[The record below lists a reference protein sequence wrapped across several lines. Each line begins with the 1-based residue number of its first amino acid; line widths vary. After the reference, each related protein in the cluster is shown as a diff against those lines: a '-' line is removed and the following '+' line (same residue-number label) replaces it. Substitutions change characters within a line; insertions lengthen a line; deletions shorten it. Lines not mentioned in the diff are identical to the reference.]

1 MKCQLVPPRNFR
13 ILSGLSHQLRDLE
26 LSAPRILTTCW
37 VMFIAML
44 GFPLHPAHAT
54 VPEFP
59 ILVGTQMLVVSIS
72 ASSEDRQLL
81 RELPTIE
88 MRQRLTAYLSRRLK
102 EENLPVVVEE
112 MGRAHALPA
121 GILARNV
128 ISVFV
133 RADLTKTNVD
143 QHQITIGAVGVILY
157 REASSPDSYLSYK
170 PMTFFVVE
178 DNRSDLED
186 EVISA
191 AQDQMEKSVIGPLIF
206 LLK

>member
-1 MKCQLVPPRNFR
+1 MSCRLMPPRNFP
-13 ILSGLSHQLRDLE
+13 ILSELSRQLRNLE
-26 LSAPRILTTCW
+26 LSAPRISTKYWL
-37 VMFIAML
+37 VFIAML
-44 GFPLHPAHAT
+44 GFSSSPVHAT

-112 MGRAHALPA
+112 MGRARLPA
-121 GILARNV
+121 GILAHNV
-128 ISVFV
+128 VSVFV

-143 QHQITIGAVGVILY
+143 QHEITIGVVGVLLY

-178 DNRSDLED
+178 GNRSDLED
-186 EVISA
+186 KVISA
-191 AQDQMEKSVIGPLIF
+191 AEDQMEKSVIGPLI
-206 LLK
+206 LLRK

>member
-1 MKCQLVPPRNFR
+1 MKRRLMPPRIFPISSVFSCR
-13 ILSGLSHQLRDLE
+13 LRKLE
-26 LSAPRILTTCW
+26 AFASRVSTTYW
-37 VMFIAML
+37 LVFIAL
-44 GFPLHPAHAT
+44 LAFSSSPAHAT

-59 ILVGTQMLVVSIS
+59 ILTGTQMLVVSIS

-112 MGRAHALPA
+112 MGRAGLPA
-121 GILARNV
+121 GILAHNV
-128 ISVFV
+128 VSVFV

-143 QHQITIGAVGVILY
+143 QHQITIGAVGVLLY

-170 PMTFFVVE
+170 PMTFFIVE
-178 DNRSDLED
+178 GNRSDLED
-186 EVISA
+186 EVVSA
-191 AQDQMEKSVIGPLIF
+191 AQDQMEKSVIGPLI
-206 LLK
+206 LLRK